1 MNGAPFWPKEDGSFR
16 PEKAKRR
23 SEEWSAAGVNEDTPR
38 AIEERQS
45 VLTKRTELWI
55 AGVFFAVVFGVL
67 MGREL
72 WSRDMLTPVT
82 TVALAVISALGGL
95 IFAVG
100 IWRLYL
106 RNHRL

>member
-1 MNGAPFWPKEDGSFR
+1 MRRTIDPGDGRFG
-16 PEKAKRR
+16 PVADKRR
-23 SEEWSAAGVNEDTPR
+23 SEEWSTAGVNEDTPR
-38 AIEERQS
+38 AIGERQP
-45 VLTKRTELWI
+45 VLTKRTELWT

-95 IFAVG
+95 LFAFG
-100 IWRLYL
+100 FWRLYL
-106 RNHRL
+106 RKHRL